1 MIHLVDFFCKSGAE
15 KTGEVTERWG
25 MAEVTES
32 WEMAEAC
39 TRLETGC
46 GGDTPRSLDSVAC
59 VGGCTLGPII
69 VLGASG
75 CAFVRGDERGGERMG
90 YFRAVFA
97 ADNCAADFAALDVE
111 VPITFDQSI
120 RF

>member
-15 KTGEVTERWG
+15 KAGEVTERWG
-25 MAEVTES
+25 MAE
-32 WEMAEAC
+32 AC
-39 TRLETGC
+39 TRLETDC
-46 GGDTPRSLDSVAC
+46 GGGTPRSLDSVAC
-59 VGGCTLGPII
+59 VDGCTLGPII

-75 CAFVRGDERGGERMG
+75 CAFVRRDERGGERVG

-111 VPITFDQSI
+111 VPIAFDQLI